1 MGVRARAQTD
11 NCCHKLTSPLLP
23 YSHQRCRQLHGTI
36 HAIPLIVRVTDMTR
50 GARRYRAHQR
60 ERDGS
65 GMEGGGSFTF
75 PRGSTPAGLFS
86 DRGFALRRHPALC
99 VQCSVAC
106 QEWMRVSFTNR
117 QRGPQQKRP
126 PNECGCQSEITF
138 AKEVH
143 CAFTPAHRHA
153 HTRGC
158 SHGATHRVKSD
169 SLR

>member
-1 MGVRARAQTD
+1 M
-11 NCCHKLTSPLLP
+11 HITS
-23 YSHQRCRQLHGTI
+23 TT
-36 HAIPLIVRVTDMTR
+36 HAIPLIVRLTDMAR
-50 GARRYRAHQR
+50 GARRYRAHHR

-86 DRGFALRRHPALC
+86 DRGFAQRRHPALC
-99 VQCSVAC
+99 VHSAVCVHV

-138 AKEVH
+138 AKDAH
-143 CAFTPAHRHA
+143 RALTPAHRHA

-158 SHGATHRVKSD
+158 WHGATHRVKSD